1 MKKLILLVA
10 LVLVSLGN
18 LLSQSNKTYPYTT
31 VDDDGTK
38 IVVMTT
44 AQADA
49 INQKYKDM
57 EAELNALKATI
68 RFQRDTITK
77 QQVVIQTQY
86 DTIVKKD
93 VIIKTQTDTIT
104 KYTERIVYVEVNK
117 DSINYE
123 YTSLQ
128 DSLWKWA
135 LGPTLIYTQWPDND
149 VVYLMDLSEYYL
161 ATDDFGI
168 VMVKMSAKE
177 YVKYLTFKQAYGL
190 PEQAFFQFRTN
201 MNIKRL
207 GTKDVSE
214 KKVWKYKGQWK
225 K

>member
-1 MKKLILLVA
+1 
-10 LVLVSLGN
+10 
-18 LLSQSNKTYPYTT
+18 
-31 VDDDGTK
+31 
-38 IVVMTT
+38 MTT

-57 EAELNALKATI
+57 ERELNDLKATI

-93 VIIKTQTDTIT
+93 IVIKTQTDTIT

-117 DSINYE
+117 DSIDYE

-128 DSLWKWA
+128 DSVWKWA
-135 LGPTLIYTQWPDND
+135 LGPTLIYTQWPDTN
-149 VVYLMDLSEYYL
+149 VVYLMDLSEYYM

-168 VMVKMSAKE
+168 IMVKMSAKE
-177 YVKYLTFKQAYGL
+177 YAKYQAFKQTYGL
-190 PEQAFFQFRTN
+190 PEQAYWQFRTD

-207 GTKDVSE
+207 KKPATDKR
-214 KKVWKYKGQWK
+214 KVWKYKTQWNK
-225 K
+225 PVTH

>member
-1 MKKLILLVA
+1 
-10 LVLVSLGN
+10 
-18 LLSQSNKTYPYTT
+18 
-31 VDDDGTK
+31 
-38 IVVMTT
+38 MTT

-68 RFQRDTITK
+68 RFQRDTITN

-93 VIIKTQTDTIT
+93 VIIKTQIDTIT
-104 KYTERIVYVEVNK
+104 RYNERVVYVEVNK
-117 DSINYE
+117 DSIARQKDSISTRYDN
-123 YTSLQ
+123 LA

-135 LGPTLIYTQWPDND
+135 LGPTLIYTQWPDNNA
-149 VVYLMDLSEYYL
+149 VYLMDLSEYYM

-168 VMVKMSAKE
+168 IMVKMSAKE
-177 YVKYLTFKQAYGL
+177 YTKYLTFKQTYGL
-190 PEQAFFQFRTN
+190 PESAFWQFRTE
-201 MNIKRL
+201 MNIKKLRRPV
-207 GTKDVSE
+207 TDKR
-214 KKVWKYKGQWK
+214 KVWKYKTQWNK

>member
-1 MKKLILLVA
+1 
-10 LVLVSLGN
+10 
-18 LLSQSNKTYPYTT
+18 
-31 VDDDGTK
+31 
-38 IVVMTT
+38 MTT

-77 QQVVIQTQY
+77 QHVVIQTQY

-93 VIIKTQTDTIT
+93 VIIKTQIDTIT
-104 KYTERIVYVEVNK
+104 RYNERVVYVEVNK
-117 DSINYE
+117 DSISRQKDSILTQYDNL
-123 YTSLQ
+123 T

-135 LGPTLIYTQWPDND
+135 LGPTLIYTQWPDTNI
-149 VVYLMDLSEYYL
+149 VYLMDLSEYYM

-168 VMVKMSAKE
+168 IMVKMSAKE
-177 YVKYLTFKQAYGL
+177 YTKYLTFKQTYGL
-190 PEQAFFQFRTN
+190 PESAFWQFRTE

-207 GTKDVSE
+207 RKPSTSDRT
-214 KKVWKYKGQWK
+214 VWKYKKQWNK

>member
-1 MKKLILLVA
+1 MA
-10 LVLVSLGN
+10 LALVSLGN
-18 LLSQSNKTYPYTT
+18 LLSQSSNTYPYTT

-57 EAELNALKATI
+57 ETELNALKATI
-68 RFQRDTITK
+68 RFQKDTITK

-117 DSINYE
+117 DSISYE

-135 LGPTLIYTQWPDND
+135 LGPTLIYTTYPDTNA
-149 VVYLMDLSEYYL
+149 VYLMDLSQYYL
-161 ATDDFGI
+161 TTDDFGVI
-168 VMVKMSAKE
+168 MVKMSDKE
-177 YVKYLTFKQAYGL
+177 YQKYLLFKQTYGL
-190 PEQAFFQFRTN
+190 TEEVFWQFRN
-201 MNIKRL
+201 EVKVKRL
-207 GTKDVSE
+207 KPSDLDE
-214 KKVWKYKGQWK
+214 RKVWKYRGKYK
-225 K
+225 

>member
-1 MKKLILLVA
+1 
-10 LVLVSLGN
+10 
-18 LLSQSNKTYPYTT
+18 
-31 VDDDGTK
+31 
-38 IVVMTT
+38 MTT

-57 EAELNALKATI
+57 ETELNALKATI

-93 VIIKTQTDTIT
+93 VIIRTQIDTIT
-104 KYTERIVYVEVNK
+104 RYNERVVYVEVNK
-117 DSINYE
+117 DSIARQKDSISTRYDN
-123 YTSLQ
+123 LA

-135 LGPTLIYTQWPDND
+135 LGPTLIYTQWPDNN
-149 VVYLMDLSEYYL
+149 VVYLMDLSEYYM

-168 VMVKMSAKE
+168 IMVKMSAKE
-177 YVKYLTFKQAYGL
+177 YTKYLTFKQTYGL
-190 PEQAFFQFRTN
+190 PESAFWQFRTE
-201 MNIKRL
+201 MNIKKLRRPV
-207 GTKDVSE
+207 TDKR
-214 KKVWKYKGQWK
+214 KVWKYKTQWNK

>member
-1 MKKLILLVA
+1 MKKLILFVA
-10 LVLVSLGN
+10 LALVSLGN
-18 LLSQSNKTYPYTT
+18 LLSQSSNTYPYIT

-57 EAELNALKATI
+57 ETELNALKATI

-86 DTIVKKD
+86 DTIVKKE

-117 DSINYE
+117 DSISYE

-135 LGPTLIYTQWPDND
+135 LGPTLIYTTYPDTNA
-149 VVYLMDLSEYYL
+149 VYLMDLSQYYL
-161 ATDDFGI
+161 TTDDFGVI
-168 VMVKMSAKE
+168 MVKMSDKE
-177 YVKYLTFKQAYGL
+177 YQKYLLFKQTYGL
-190 PEQAFFQFRTN
+190 TEEVFWQFRN
-201 MNIKRL
+201 EVKVKRL
-207 GTKDVSE
+207 KPSDLDE
-214 KKVWKYKGQWK
+214 RKVWKYRGKYK
-225 K
+225 

>member
-1 MKKLILLVA
+1 
-10 LVLVSLGN
+10 
-18 LLSQSNKTYPYTT
+18 
-31 VDDDGTK
+31 
-38 IVVMTT
+38 MTT

-77 QQVVIQTQY
+77 QHVVIQTQY

-93 VIIKTQTDTIT
+93 VIIKTQIDTIT
-104 KYTERIVYVEVNK
+104 RYNERVVYVEVDK
-117 DSINYE
+117 DSISRQKDSISTRYDNL
-123 YTSLQ
+123 T

-135 LGPTLIYTQWPDND
+135 LGPTLIYTQWPDTN
-149 VVYLMDLSEYYL
+149 VVYLMDLSEYYM

-168 VMVKMSAKE
+168 IMVKMSAKE
-177 YVKYLTFKQAYGL
+177 YTKYLTFKQTYGL
-190 PEQAFFQFRTN
+190 PESAFWQFRTE

-207 GTKDVSE
+207 RKPSTSDR
-214 KKVWKYKGQWK
+214 KVWKYKTQWNK